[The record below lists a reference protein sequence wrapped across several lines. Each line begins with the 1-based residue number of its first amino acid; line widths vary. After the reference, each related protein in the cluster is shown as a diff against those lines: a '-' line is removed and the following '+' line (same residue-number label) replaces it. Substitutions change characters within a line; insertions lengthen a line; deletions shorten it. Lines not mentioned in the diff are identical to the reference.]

1 MAKYH
6 AMKNNLPLCGA
17 RGTGDRF
24 NVICLPPKGWNAL
37 PVGLRCEK
45 CIAKIQAMRNKQV

>member
-17 RGTGDRF
+17 KGTGNRF
-24 NVICLPPKGWNAL
+24 NVVCLPPSGWNAL
-37 PVGLRCEK
+37 AEALRCEK
-45 CIAKIQAMRNKQV
+45 CIAKIQAMRNKK